1 MGVPI
6 QTEICKYRNEVRRRY
21 KDRGNTVKD
30 NHSLFLCYSS
40 GGRAFG
46 DRVIWYTRGIITLYI
61 GFERS
66 TTTERL

>member
-40 GGRAFG
+40 EGRAFG
-46 DRVIWYTRGIITLYI
+46 KSVIHIQEG
-61 GFERS
+61 
-66 TTTERL
+66 